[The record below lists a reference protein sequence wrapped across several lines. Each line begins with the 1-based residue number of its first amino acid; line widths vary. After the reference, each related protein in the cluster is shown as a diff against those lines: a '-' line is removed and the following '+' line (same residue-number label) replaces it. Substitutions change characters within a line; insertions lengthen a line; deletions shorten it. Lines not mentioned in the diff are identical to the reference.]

1 MQISEIF
8 YSLQGEGVNIG
19 VPAVFLRLAGCNLR
33 CEWCDTKYSWGPG
46 EKMSI
51 PEILQKIKKYPA
63 KHLVVT
69 GGEPLMQQEEL
80 SNLLQKLPGYYVEIE
95 TNGSFKSE
103 LNKYVDQYN
112 CSPKLNVYAYQS
124 NKYADFHTKSANFS
138 NMGLPSLPA
147 KKTYYKFVVDKKED
161 LGKIKKFIEKN
172 NISREKVILMPQGTN
187 RKDLTKKS
195 QWLAEIC
202 KKENLRFTPRM
213 QIDLWGDKRK
223 R

>member
-33 CEWCDTKYSWGPG
+33 CEWCDTKYSWGSG
-46 EKMSI
+46 EKMNI

-80 SNLLQKLPGYYVEIE
+80 SKLLQKLPDYYIEVE
-95 TNGSFKSE
+95 TNGCFESE
-103 LNKYVDQYN
+103 LNKYVGQYN
-112 CSPKLNVYAYQS
+112 CSPKSRLG
-124 NKYADFHTKSANFS
+124 KYTDQYNY
-138 NMGLPSLPA
+138 SLMP
-147 KKTYYKFVVDKKED
+147 KEKTYYKFVVDKKED
-161 LGKIKKFIEKN
+161 LEKIKNFIAKN
-172 NISREKVILMPQGTN
+172 NISREKIILMPQGTK
-187 RKDLTKKS
+187 RKELAEKS

-213 QIDLWGDKRK
+213 QIDLWGGKK
-223 R
+223 KK